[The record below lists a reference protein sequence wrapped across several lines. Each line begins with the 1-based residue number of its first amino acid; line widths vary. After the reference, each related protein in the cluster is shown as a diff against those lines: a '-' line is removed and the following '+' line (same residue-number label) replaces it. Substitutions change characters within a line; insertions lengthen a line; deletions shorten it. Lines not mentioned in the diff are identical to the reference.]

1 MTTTSLTKSAASAS
15 PAVTKTYRGG
25 GGWQRWQQKAAPYLF
40 VAPFLIL
47 FAIFGIYPLVK
58 SLTLAFYAT
67 AGPKD
72 SAYVGTANFAFLLRD
87 ADFFKAVGNTAK
99 YAFWSIFLQLPLA
112 LGLAILMTQPWLK
125 AKEFY
130 RWAIF
135 SPNLMGQ
142 VFVGVL
148 FSKIFQ
154 PQFGIL
160 NRFLEWVT
168 GGAFNADTKWLSD
181 PALVMPALIIT
192 SLWMYVGYNM
202 IYFLAAL
209 QGVDKELYEAARV
222 DGAGA
227 WDQFLHVTIPGI
239 KPVLVFVLVTATM
252 GSFQLFELP
261 QLLLGGGGPDNA
273 GLTVMMYMY
282 NNGFV
287 NGDLGFAAAVG
298 WTLSLGILCLS
309 LFQVVLTGGF
319 KKASD

>member
-1 MTTTSLTKSAASAS
+1 MTTMTTKSAASRADS
-15 PAVTKTYRGG
+15 LTPRPS
-25 GGWQRWQQKAAPYLF
+25 GGWQRIQQKAAPYIF
-40 VAPFLIL
+40 IVPFLLL
-47 FAIFGIYPLVK
+47 FAIFGIYPLIK
-58 SLTLAFYAT
+58 AFTLAFYAT

-72 SAYVGTANFAFLLRD
+72 SAFVGGANFAFLLRD
-87 ADFFKAVGNTAK
+87 ADFFKAVGNTVT
-99 YAFWSIFLQLPLA
+99 YACWSIFLQLPLA

-125 AKEFY
+125 AREFY

-160 NRFLEWVT
+160 NKFLEWVT
-168 GGAFNADTKWLSD
+168 NGAFNADTKWLDD
-181 PALVMPALIIT
+181 PVRVMPALVIT
-192 SLWMYVGYNM
+192 SLWLYVGYNM

-222 DGAGA
+222 DGASA
-227 WDQFLHVTIPGI
+227 WDQFVHVTIPGI
-239 KPVLVFVLVTATM
+239 KPVLIFVLVTSTM

-298 WTLSLGILCLS
+298 WTLSLGILLISGLQVLLS
-309 LFQVVLTGGF
+309 GGF
-319 KKASD
+319 KKAGA

>member
-1 MTTTSLTKSAASAS
+1 M
-15 PAVTKTYRGG
+15 
-25 GGWQRWQQKAAPYLF
+25 KA
-40 VAPFLIL
+40 
-47 FAIFGIYPLVK
+47 
-58 SLTLAFYAT
+58 LTLAFYAT

-72 SAYVGTANFAFLLRD
+72 SAFVGGANFAFLLRD
-87 ADFFKAVGNTAK
+87 ADFGKAVWNTVV

-125 AKEFY
+125 AREFY

-160 NRFLEWVT
+160 NKFLEWAT
-168 GGAFNADTKWLSD
+168 RGGFNADTKWLSD
-181 PALVMPALIIT
+181 PTLVMPALVIT
-192 SLWMYVGYNM
+192 SLWLYVGYNM

-227 WDQFLHVTIPGI
+227 WAQFVHVTVPGI
-239 KPVLVFVLVTATM
+239 KPVMIFVLVTATM

-261 QLLLGGGGPDNA
+261 QLLLGGAGPDNA

-298 WTLSLGILCLS
+298 WTLSLGILLIS
-309 LFQVVLTGGF
+309 AFQVFLSGGF
-319 KKASD
+319 KKAGA